1 MFFGLIFGSVN
12 LLLLPLEG
20 INIAIDLVASIPVV
34 TNFLTCIC
42 YVLPLSNLLPIIIII
57 FALILFKS
65 VIALIRTVWSLIP
78 FV

>member
-1 MFFGLIFGSVN
+1 MFFSLIFGVVN

-20 INIAIDLVASIPVV
+20 INFVIDLVASIPVV
-34 TNFLTCIC
+34 TNFITCIC
-42 YVLPLSNLLPIIIII
+42 YVLPWTNLIPIVIII

-65 VIALIRTVWSLIP
+65 FIALIRTIWDIIP